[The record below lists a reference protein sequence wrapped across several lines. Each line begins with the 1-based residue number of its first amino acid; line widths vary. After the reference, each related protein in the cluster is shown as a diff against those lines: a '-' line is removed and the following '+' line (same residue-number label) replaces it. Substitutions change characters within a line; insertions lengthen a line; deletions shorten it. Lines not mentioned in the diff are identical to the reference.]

1 MTCSSQVIPVAYHN
15 NIKKVIFN
23 NTNIDETHDDEYV
36 SPRTFFLKPQ
46 SASSMSLSSSMYA
59 KATKNTSSTNENTTQ
74 NPYNASYRM
83 KINFQRLKSK
93 LHIGTSIL
101 MNPYTSESFNNKY
114 ANIHV
119 TKTKNE
125 YKHVYKENK
134 LSTKKSN
141 NSFNKSNATSN
152 NLDSFNSNLTKKTN
166 SSRILSSNSYFQ
178 NSISTNPQNHH
189 PVTILNDPS
198 INKFTTEIKIGNLS
212 LDLINL
218 EKKLIKIQ
226 SQSAP
231 IRKRTNINN
240 LNESF
245 SSSHLLATAATTTT
259 NKKPASSKLINNNYS
274 QLKSSSLINGVCT
287 NIDAD
292 LKQENR
298 EAEMSN
304 KHISSELT
312 IQTDTTE
319 KITGNKTIMKSK
331 TTVIY
336 F

>member
-1 MTCSSQVIPVAYHN
+1 MTCSSQVIPLAYHN

-46 SASSMSLSSSMYA
+46 SASSMSLSSSVYA
-59 KATKNTSSTNENTTQ
+59 KATKNTYSINENTTQ
-74 NPYNASYRM
+74 NQYNASYRM
-83 KINFQRLKSK
+83 RINFQRLKSK
-93 LHIGTSIL
+93 IHIGTSIL
-101 MNPYTSESFNNKY
+101 MNQYTSESFSKKC
-114 ANIHV
+114 ANV
-119 TKTKNE
+119 TKNKNE
-125 YKHVYKENK
+125 YKHAYKENK
-134 LSTKKSN
+134 LFTKKTN
-141 NSFNKSNATSN
+141 NNLNKSLATSN
-152 NLDSFNSNLTKKTN
+152 NLDSFNSNLTKKTTN
-166 SSRILSSNSYFQ
+166 SRILSSNSYFQ

-198 INKFTTEIKIGNLS
+198 INKFTTDIKIGNLS
-212 LDLINL
+212 IDLINL

-231 IRKRTNINN
+231 IRKRNNINN

-245 SSSHLLATAATTTT
+245 SSSHLLATATTTT
-259 NKKPASSKLINNNYS
+259 INKKPASSKLINNNYS
-274 QLKSSSLINGVCT
+274 QLKSSSLINGVNT

-319 KITGNKTIMKSK
+319 KITGNKTLIKSK

-336 F
+336 FLI